1 MASPYHNYLVMIEH
15 FVLYRQLPGDH
26 AGRRHPLVEDVSVR
40 RRLITVVVA
49 VVISI

>member
-1 MASPYHNYLVMIEH
+1 MIEH
-15 FVLYRQLPGDH
+15 FILYRQWPGDH
-26 AGRRHPLVEDVSVR
+26 AGRRHPLIEDMSVQ